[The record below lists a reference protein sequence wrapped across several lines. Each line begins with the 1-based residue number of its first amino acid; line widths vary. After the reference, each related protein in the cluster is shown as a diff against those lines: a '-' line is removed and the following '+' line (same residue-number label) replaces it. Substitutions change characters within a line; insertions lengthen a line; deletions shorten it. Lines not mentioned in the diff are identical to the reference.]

1 MPERHQPTI
10 DFLYSLMGHDPAAW
24 PGLRAAGIP
33 AAVQE
38 WAAQDAARQQDLA
51 TVWADV
57 CREQP
62 YAEDEDMVSYTLDFF
77 GYDVDYGW
85 SPLVASAIW
94 LTDNYTE
101 GADCPELERVGLA
114 IVRLLLEAGVH
125 PDEQDYVA
133 LYGGPLHYACRGGY
147 LPLVRLLLRY
157 GADPDKC
164 DVDDDTPLAWAVLGN
179 QPESTRLLLEAG
191 ANPDLPDLGGFTP
204 LDWAVDC
211 QDREVEQLLRAHGAT
226 QIGNL

>member
-1 MPERHQPTI
+1 MPEKHQPTI
-10 DFLYSLMGHDPAAW
+10 DFLYSLMGNAAEAW
-24 PGLRAAGIP
+24 PGPRAAGIP
-33 AAVQE
+33 AEVQE

-62 YAEDEDMVSYTLDFF
+62 YAEDADTVSYTLDFF
-77 GYDVDYGW
+77 GPDVDYGW
-85 SPLVASAIW
+85 SPLVASTIW
-94 LTDNYTE
+94 LTDNFTE

-133 LYGGPLHYACRGGY
+133 LYGGLLHYACRGGY
-147 LPLVRLLLRY
+147 LALVRLLLRY
-157 GADPDKC
+157 GADPDKG
-164 DVDDDTPLAWAVLGN
+164 DGDDSSPLAWAALGN

-191 ANPDLPDLGGFTP
+191 ANPELPDRGGCTP
-204 LDWAVDC
+204 LGWAVEC
-211 QDREVEQLLRAHGAT
+211 QAREVEQILRAHGAT
-226 QIGNL
+226 QMELR

>member
-1 MPERHQPTI
+1 MSERHQPTI

-77 GYDVDYGW
+77 GPDVDYGW

-114 IVRLLLEAGVH
+114 DGLPCPALAFGQGEALDGAEPQRRGEHGTDGIEKGAEV
-125 PDEQDYVA
+125 
-133 LYGGPLHYACRGGY
+133 PL
-147 LPLVRLLLRY
+147 
-157 GADPDKC
+157 
-164 DVDDDTPLAWAVLGN
+164 
-179 QPESTRLLLEAG
+179 PEKGRQAE
-191 ANPDLPDLGGFTP
+191 
-204 LDWAVDC
+204 
-211 QDREVEQLLRAHGAT
+211 HGR
-226 QIGNL
+226 

>member
-1 MPERHQPTI
+1 MPEKHQPTI
-10 DFLYSLMGHDPAAW
+10 DFLYSLLGNAAAAW
-24 PGLRAAGIP
+24 SGLRAAGIP
-33 AAVQE
+33 AEVQE

-62 YAEDEDMVSYTLDFF
+62 PAEHADTVSYTLDFF
-77 GYDVDYGW
+77 GPDVDYGW
-85 SPLVASAIW
+85 SPLVASTIW
-94 LTDNYTE
+94 LTDNFTE

-147 LPLVRLLLRY
+147 LALVRLLLRY
-157 GADPDKC
+157 GADPDKG
-164 DVDDDTPLAWAVLGN
+164 DVDDSSPLAWAVLGN
-179 QPESTRLLLEAG
+179 QPESTRLLLDGRCQPGAAG
-191 ANPDLPDLGGFTP
+191 QGRLYPA
-204 LDWAVDC
+204 
-211 QDREVEQLLRAHGAT
+211 
-226 QIGNL
+226 